1 MNCWTGSI
9 QKRTTLAIGMAVT
22 LADRRPLKRSA
33 NRDVTSGKTGSLTN
47 PTIEVRRRL
56 KVSKRILLLEPY
68 GAVADVIKDLLDQ
81 LDYVA
86 DVETSGHVN
95 EHDLRRRGYHCVL
108 VNLDQNRTDWRDY
121 GLRLATIASG
131 LGIPV
136 VMIPDHETAAK
147 TIKENGWLRL
157 RKPFTIENLE
167 KTLNRAVGGK
177 SEDG

>member
-1 MNCWTGSI
+1 M
-9 QKRTTLAIGMAVT
+9 
-22 LADRRPLKRSA
+22 
-33 NRDVTSGKTGSLTN
+33 
-47 PTIEVRRRL
+47 
-56 KVSKRILLLEPY
+56 SKRILLLEPY

-95 EHDLRRRGYHCVL
+95 EHDLRSRGYHCVL

-147 TIKENGWLRL
+147 TIKENGG
-157 RKPFTIENLE
+157 IV
-167 KTLNRAVGGK
+167 TLTSRGRHEAEGASCYVDHHAYWTHVSWCQILK
-177 SEDG
+177 ASDRIAR

>member
-1 MNCWTGSI
+1 ME
-9 QKRTTLAIGMAVT
+9 
-22 LADRRPLKRSA
+22 
-33 NRDVTSGKTGSLTN
+33 SLTN

-81 LDYVA
+81 LDYTA

-95 EHDLRRRGYHCVL
+95 EHDLRSRGYHCVL

-136 VMIPDHETAAK
+136 VMISDHETAAK

-167 KTLNRAVGGK
+167 NTLNRAVGGK